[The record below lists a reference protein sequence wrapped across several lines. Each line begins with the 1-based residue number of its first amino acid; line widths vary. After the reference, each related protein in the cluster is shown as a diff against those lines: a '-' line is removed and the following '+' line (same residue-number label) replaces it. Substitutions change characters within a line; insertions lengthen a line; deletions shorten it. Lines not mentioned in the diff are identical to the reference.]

1 VRAGVR
7 GLLIVMMLLA
17 IPPVYAE
24 TTLGIPQHT
33 TDKQQRERNRL
44 RLWQQAAHRQ
54 AIILAPTRTDSVEEK
69 KRRRQ
74 RSLFLLNRGII
85 PGDSGL
91 GWALL
96 PTDELLRE
104 TGSPKLLATL
114 EKVIATLQAQIG
126 LPYRWGGQT
135 PNQGFDCSGLVWF
148 AFRNHV
154 NWPLPRTAS
163 LLFSDRR
170 MNRIN
175 PKDLRRGDLL
185 FFTIHR
191 QTSPD
196 HVGVYLGNHQFIEAP
211 RTGLAIRISQLD
223 APFWQQH
230 FAGARRVLTEWTIRD
245 QFGGKVSEE

>member
-1 VRAGVR
+1 MRVR
-7 GLLIVMMLLA
+7 GRYLLIAMVILA
-17 IPPVYAE
+17 TPCAYAE
-24 TTLGIPQHT
+24 AATASNQHSA
-33 TDKQQRERNRL
+33 DKQQRERNRL
-44 RLWQQAAHRQ
+44 RLWQEATHRQ
-54 AIILAPTRTDSVEEK
+54 SDVATANATNSTEDK

-74 RSLFLLNRGII
+74 RSLFQLNRGVI

-96 PTDELLRE
+96 PPEELLRE
-104 TGSPKLLATL
+104 TGSPTLLATL
-114 EKVIATLQAQIG
+114 EKVIDTLQAQIG

-148 AFRNHV
+148 AFRNYV

-163 LLFSDRR
+163 TLFSDKR
-170 MNRIN
+170 MRAVS
-175 PKDLRRGDLL
+175 PERLRRGDLL
-185 FFTIHR
+185 FFRIHR

-223 APFWQQH
+223 NPFWQQH

-245 QFGGKVSEE
+245 HFGGKESD

>member
-1 VRAGVR
+1 MRH
-7 GLLIVMMLLA
+7 LLITMLFLVMPYSFA
-17 IPPVYAE
+17 V
-24 TTLGIPQHT
+24 TTLPSSEHPA
-33 TDKQQRERNRL
+33 DKQQRERNRL
-44 RLWQQAAHRQ
+44 RLWQQAEHRHSIV
-54 AIILAPTRTDSVEEK
+54 ATSSSTDSAEDK

-74 RSLFLLNRGII
+74 VSLSLLNRGII
-85 PGDSGL
+85 PESSGL

-96 PTDELLRE
+96 TPDELLRE

-114 EKVIATLQAQIG
+114 EKVVATLQAQIG

-148 AFRNHV
+148 AFRHYV

-163 LLFSDRR
+163 TLFNDKR
-170 MNRIN
+170 MTAVGVGR
-175 PKDLRRGDLL
+175 LRRGDLI

-196 HVGVYLGNHQFIEAP
+196 HVGVYLGNNQFIEAP

-223 APFWQQH
+223 TPFWQQH
-230 FAGARRVLTEWTIRD
+230 YAGARRVLTDRTLRD
-245 QFGGKVSEE
+245 QFFDKGDD

>member
-1 VRAGVR
+1 MRN
-7 GLLIVMMLLA
+7 LLIVIIMLV
-17 IPPVYAE
+17 IPQAYAE
-24 TTLGIPQHT
+24 MPASIPQHSA
-33 TDKQQRERNRL
+33 DKQQRERNRL
-44 RLWQQAAHRQ
+44 RLWQQATHHQ
-54 AIILAPTRTDSVEEK
+54 AMHTTATAPDAGEDK

-74 RSLFLLNRGII
+74 HSLWLLNRGII

-96 PTDELLRE
+96 SPDELLRE

-114 EKVIATLQAQIG
+114 EKVIDTLQAQIG

-148 AFRNHV
+148 AFRNYV

-163 LLFSDRR
+163 TLFSDKR
-170 MNRIN
+170 MRAVA
-175 PKDLRRGDLL
+175 PGRLRRGDLL

-191 QTSPD
+191 QTAPD

-230 FAGARRVLTEWTIRD
+230 FAGARRVLTEWTLRD
-245 QFGGKVSEE
+245 Q